1 MTQVLKKEKRK
12 MLQKNIDKEK
22 RRKRDTWLPYYE
34 RVTKDKTKSI
44 PRKRKHKGDERNED

>member
-1 MTQVLKKEKRK
+1 

>member
-1 MTQVLKKEKRK
+1 

-22 RRKRDTWLPYYE
+22 RKTRDTWLPYYE

-44 PRKRKHKGDERNED
+44 PRKRKYKGGKYNEET